1 MDSQSIISTG
11 EYGTIEIHLA
21 ELIEQKGI
29 SKTRLAKLANTNYKN
44 IKRLCDKEVQKVD
57 LDIIARICFVL
68 KCSLSDVM
76 VYNYSE
82 NGAAS

>member
-1 MDSQSIISTG
+1 MDSQSIISTV
-11 EYGTIEIHLA
+11 EYGAVEIHLS
-21 ELIEQKGI
+21 ELIEQRGI

-68 KCSLSDVM
+68 KCNLSDIM
-76 VYNYSE
+76 VYTYNKKGE
-82 NGAAS
+82 VL